1 MACSA
6 DMKGDGAEMHA
17 NRVEMA
23 RDLIR
28 NSRFDST
35 SRLAKELGIQYAYA
49 RRIMDDLEVSGLVS
63 ALDKNGARMV
73 TSGDFVGNL

>member
-6 DMKGDGAEMHA
+6 DMKGDGAEMRA
-17 NRVEMA
+17 MA

-28 NSRFDST
+28 NSRSGST
-35 SRLAKELGIQYAYA
+35 SRLAREFGIQYAYA

-63 ALDKNGARMV
+63 APDKNGARMV
-73 TSGDFVGNL
+73 ASGDFVGNL